1 MKIIDGIVYA
11 DTETEYLE
19 VTSVNALDDMMLIV
33 GFNNNQ
39 QRLFDVTSLLDMP
52 AFIRLKDKEIFKKP
66 KIVDGVVT
74 WCDGEIDIAPE
85 TMLKDGFKYEH
96 INLV

>member
-1 MKIIDGIVYA
+1 MKIINGIVYA

-19 VTSVNALDDMMLIV
+19 VTSVSALDDMMLIV

-39 QRLFDVTSLLDMP
+39 ERLFDVSPLLNMP
-52 AFIRLKDKEIFKKP
+52 AFLRLKDIEIFKNP
-66 KIVDGVVT
+66 KIVDGIVT
-74 WCDGEIDIAPE
+74 WCNGEIDIAPE
-85 TMLKDGFKYEH
+85 TILKDGFKYEH